1 MRYRIPA
8 SVLLCGLASILG
20 STAPA
25 ADAQQ
30 PDVGQAYAAAQSTLA
45 RGDLEGAR
53 RQFAT
58 LSHAH
63 PEIAEIH
70 ATLGAL
76 LFQNGDFTGALS
88 ELETARKLKPS
99 LPNLD
104 GLIAMSNAE
113 LGHYESAIAP
123 LEEIF
128 RSSSEPAIK
137 RQSGLELER
146 AYTATRQDPKAVSIA
161 LTLQQLFPRDPEILY
176 HNERIFGNFA
186 YLTVQ
191 TLTEVAPDSVW
202 RYQAQAEALESQGSH
217 DAAIEAYRKVL
228 ASDPKRLGIHY
239 RIGRVLRERARDSHH
254 PEDLQL
260 SMAEFQQELKINPD
274 NANAAYEIG
283 ELNRLSGHLADARKY
298 FEMALQTYPNFPE
311 ASLGLGTVLASLNEP
326 AKALPYLKTSVEAD
340 PNSEASWYR
349 LSQVERALGQKADAD
364 AALKRFLQLRSTG
377 AAEVNRPQ
385 ENDISR
391 QTIDPE
397 EKP

>member
-1 MRYRIPA
+1 MRYRIPTSVLLWGLA
-8 SVLLCGLASILG
+8 SVLGLRAPIL
-20 STAPA
+20 S
-25 ADAQQ
+25 AQS
-30 PDVGQAYAAAQSTLA
+30 DVAQAYAAAQGTLT
-45 RGDLEGAR
+45 RGDLDGAR
-53 RQFAT
+53 HQFTA
-58 LSHAH
+58 LSRAH

-76 LFQNGDFTGALS
+76 LFQQGDFTGSLR
-88 ELETARKLKPS
+88 ELEAARKLKPS
-99 LPNLD
+99 LPKLD
-104 GLIAMSNAE
+104 GLIAMSIAE
-113 LGHYESAIAP
+113 LGHYDSAIAP

-128 RSSSEPAIK
+128 RSSEEPAIK

-146 AYTATRQDPKAVSIA
+146 AYTATRQDAKAVSIA
-161 LTLQQLFPRDPEILY
+161 LELQQLFPRDPEILY

-186 YLTVQ
+186 YLTVH

-217 DAAIEAYRKVL
+217 DAAIDAYHKVL
-228 ASDPKRLGIHY
+228 ALDPKRLGIHY

-260 SMAEFQQELKINPD
+260 SMTEFQQELKINPD

-283 ELNRLSGHLADARKY
+283 ELNRLAGHLPEAQRY
-298 FEMALQTYPNFPE
+298 FEMALRTYPNFPE

-326 AKALPYLKTSVEAD
+326 AKALPYLKASVQAD
-340 PNSEASWYR
+340 PASEASWYR
-349 LSQVERALGQKADAD
+349 LSQVERALGHRADAEV
-364 AALKRFLQLRSTG
+364 ALQRFLQLHNSG
-377 AAEVNRPQ
+377 AAQVNRPQ

>member
-1 MRYRIPA
+1 MRYRIPTSVLLWGLA
-8 SVLLCGLASILG
+8 SVLGLRAPIL
-20 STAPA
+20 S
-25 ADAQQ
+25 AQS
-30 PDVGQAYAAAQSTLA
+30 DVAQAYAVAQGTLA
-45 RGDLEGAR
+45 RGDLDGAR
-53 RQFAT
+53 HQFTA
-58 LSHAH
+58 LSRAH

-76 LFQNGDFTGALS
+76 LFQQGDFTGSLR
-88 ELETARKLKPS
+88 ELEAARKLKPS
-99 LPNLD
+99 LPKLD

-113 LGHYESAIAP
+113 LGHYDSAIAP
-123 LEEIF
+123 LGEIF
-128 RSSSEPAIK
+128 RSSEEPAIK

-146 AYTATRQDPKAVSIA
+146 AYTATRQDAKAVSIA
-161 LTLQQLFPRDPEILY
+161 IELQQLFPRDPEILY

-202 RYQAQAEALESQGSH
+202 RYQAQAEALESQGSP
-217 DAAIEAYRKVL
+217 DAAIDAYHKVL
-228 ASDPKRLGIHY
+228 ALDPKRLGIHY

-260 SMAEFQQELKINPD
+260 SMTEFQQELRINPD

-283 ELNRLSGHLADARKY
+283 ELNRLAGHLPEAQRY
-298 FEMALQTYPNFPE
+298 FEMALRTYPNFPE

-326 AKALPYLKTSVEAD
+326 AKALPYLKASVQAD
-340 PNSEASWYR
+340 PASEASWYR
-349 LSQVERALGQKADAD
+349 LSQVERALGHRADAEV
-364 AALKRFLQLRSTG
+364 ALQRFLQLHNSG
-377 AAEVNRPQ
+377 AAQVNRPQ